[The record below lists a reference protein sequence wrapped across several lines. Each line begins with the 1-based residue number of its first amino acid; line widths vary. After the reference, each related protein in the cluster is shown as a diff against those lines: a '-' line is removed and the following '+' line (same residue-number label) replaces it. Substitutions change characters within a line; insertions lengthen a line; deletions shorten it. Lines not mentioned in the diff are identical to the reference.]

1 MQNCKHYPDESHTW
15 KNPARLSH
23 VALSGRCAY
32 FREIPTWGKS
42 SVVFLHPRLLWPLVT
57 EDPDAQKWMNDDT
70 DATSDTCN
78 QHSPSHSAS
87 SPSVSEQEVPDPYWL
102 SPWKHWVCFESTS
115 FIWMVLKLL
124 TRLFCP
130 WPNLTSKTNHQISPW
145 FPISSQ
151 KVGCYSTMGM
161 WVQLVRRLVDM
172 MDTVYKSKYC
182 SMGELLVNSLLSTF
196 FEMMETVR

>member
-1 MQNCKHYPDESHTW
+1 MLRNEWMTTLMPQVTHVISTRRHT
-15 KNPARLSH
+15 L
-23 VALSGRCAY
+23 
-32 FREIPTWGKS
+32 
-42 SVVFLHPRLLWPLVT
+42 RLL
-57 EDPDAQKWMNDDT
+57 
-70 DATSDTCN
+70 
-78 QHSPSHSAS
+78 
-87 SPSVSEQEVPDPYWL
+87 SVRLWTGGAWSLLAIPMETL
-102 SPWKHWVCFESTS
+102 WVCFESTS

-124 TRLFCP
+124 THLFCP

-145 FPISSQ
+145 FPIPSQ